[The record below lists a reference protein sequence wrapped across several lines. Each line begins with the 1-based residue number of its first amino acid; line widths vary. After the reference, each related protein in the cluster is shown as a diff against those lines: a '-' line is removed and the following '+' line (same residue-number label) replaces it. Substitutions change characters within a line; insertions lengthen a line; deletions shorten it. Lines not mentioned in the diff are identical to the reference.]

1 MAIKK
6 NNWEDIL
13 WMGQDMGDPFS
24 SSLSNWTAH
33 QQAQN
38 NAHQQAL
45 IQQQLAAYQQAMQQG
60 VSNGNRTA
68 NSQIHSSTIGGTN
81 FSAGAINPL
90 THAQLQSYYNA
101 DLPPTKPLESSGIRV
116 GEIIAYRMWQL
127 SGDYLQSYSMDR
139 IWAPLEA
146 MTGEPSDH
154 GDEGIWAFKEKNR
167 AIYKM
172 LQGANT
178 VYGSVKLWGKIIEHE
193 LGYRAEY
200 AKIVSIDDLSKD
212 ITKKEK
218 YGILETLR
226 KNYQLV

>member
-1 MAIKK
+1 
-6 NNWEDIL
+6 
-13 WMGQDMGDPFS
+13 MGDPTSPSFV
-24 SSLSNWTAH
+24 NWTAS
-33 QQAQN
+33 QAQQI
-38 NAHQQAL
+38 AYQKAVY
-45 IQQQLAAYQQAMQQG
+45 QQQLIAYQQAMQQG
-60 VSNGNRTA
+60 VPNGNRTA
-68 NSQIHSSTIGGTN
+68 NSQIHSGSN
-81 FSAGAINPL
+81 LGANLSPGALSNL

-101 DLPPTKPLESSGIRV
+101 INPPTKPLESSGIRV

-127 SGDYLQSYSMDR
+127 AGDYLQSYSMER
-139 IWAPLEA
+139 IWAPEEA

-154 GDEGIWAFKEKNR
+154 GDKGIWAFKEKNR

-172 LQGANT
+172 LQCSNA
-178 VYGSVKLWGKIIEHE
+178 VYGSVKLWGKVIEHE